1 MKVKVFL
8 IPNNHDELAF
18 KMLLEGVIGYYPS
31 RDRKTL
37 PYYTL
42 GYYYADNSKEYFL
55 IPNHRAIEADWKFTL
70 LDSTHIASMQLIPQE
85 ALIEYLMC
93 L

>member
-18 KMLLEGVIGYYPS
+18 KMLLEKDIIIDHCNT
-31 RDRKTL
+31 DRKKL

-42 GYYYADNSKEYFL
+42 VCDVAPYPCLMHNYRS
-55 IPNHRAIEADWKFTL
+55 IEADWKFTL

-85 ALIEYLMC
+85 ALIEYLLC